1 MSAGPD
7 DPSQAKPT
15 SAAGVGGFTPEMLEK
30 MRQIGLRLDRAGR
43 FWHEGA
49 EVSHPRLRL
58 ALLRWLDVKDGRDI
72 VRLDDKRY
80 AYVEVE
86 DAHLRARSARWDGD
100 RCWVLWDDD
109 EERELP
115 YGELAQAEDHALY
128 VPVGALRGRIG
139 SPAYPAIVERAEEDA
154 GAASGFSL
162 VGAGKRWPII
172 KR

>member
-1 MSAGPD
+1 
-7 DPSQAKPT
+7 
-15 SAAGVGGFTPEMLEK
+15 
-30 MRQIGLRLDRAGR
+30 MRQIGLRLDRGGT

-58 ALLRWLDVKDGRDI
+58 ALLRWLDVTDGRDV
-72 VRLDDKRY
+72 VRLDEQRY

-86 DAHLRARSARWDGD
+86 DAHLRARSARWEGD
-100 RCWVLWDDD
+100 RCWVLWDDE

-139 SPAYPAIVERAEEDA
+139 SPAYQAIVERAEEDA
-154 GAASGFSL
+154 GATSGFSL
-162 VGAGKRWPII
+162 VAGGERWPIG
-172 KR
+172 RRGEAQP